1 MTVTCSLLI
10 ISFKFQTLIF
20 TFSAAAFFFGV
31 FPKSFKRKYPLAVRN
46 FRRNSRRLTTHFDVY
61 ETLKDIAN
69 LDGDVIS
76 NDKVKKR
83 SEDLKERGGTMPR
96 GISMF
101 NEIPNDRTCDYAGIE
116 RLASQLVKT
125 INYA

>member
-1 MTVTCSLLI
+1 M
-10 ISFKFQTLIF
+10 
-20 TFSAAAFFFGV
+20 AAAFFFGI
-31 FPKSFKRKYPLAVRN
+31 FPKSFKRKYPLAMRN

-76 NDKVKKR
+76 NEQVRKR
-83 SEDLKERGGTMPR
+83 SEDLKGRGGMMPR

-101 NEIPNDRTCDYAGIE
+101 SEIPDDRTCDFAGIE
-116 RLASQLVKT
+116 RYVCSV
-125 INYA
+125 